1 MQNMKDVSEIIKNY
15 AQVAALVIA
24 GIWAYYIFGQKEAPS
39 LEPMADIKSDISW
52 HDSADTS
59 FCRGIFKVTMQNTGN
74 STFEI
79 TKVHMKAWMFKR
91 ISDPN
96 KEIQFLNFEEIR
108 KNGKLVF
115 EKKQEKFSDNIKTQQ
130 IPNFIDHYPPGFAFT
145 ESYDWEVKNTTGDWI
160 CFEIEF
166 YKDNENNPR
175 WISSSWD
182 QVCNIIS
189 TE

>member
-1 MQNMKDVSEIIKNY
+1 MKDVSEIIKNY
-15 AQVAALVIA
+15 AQIAALVVA

-39 LEPMADIKSDISW
+39 LEPMADIKGNISW
-52 HDSADTS
+52 HDSADTN
-59 FCRGIFKVTMQNTGN
+59 FCRGIYTVTLQNTGN

-96 KEIQFLNFEEIR
+96 KEVQFLSLEEIR
-108 KNGKLVF
+108 KNGKMVF
-115 EKKQEKFSDNIKTQQ
+115 EKKYESNNDNNNSRQF
-130 IPNFIDHYPPGFAFT
+130 PNFIDQYPPGFAFT
-145 ESYDWEVKNTTGDWI
+145 ESYDWVVKIANGDWI

-166 YKDNENNPR
+166 YKDNENNPK
-175 WISSSWD
+175 WITSSWD

-189 TE
+189 AE